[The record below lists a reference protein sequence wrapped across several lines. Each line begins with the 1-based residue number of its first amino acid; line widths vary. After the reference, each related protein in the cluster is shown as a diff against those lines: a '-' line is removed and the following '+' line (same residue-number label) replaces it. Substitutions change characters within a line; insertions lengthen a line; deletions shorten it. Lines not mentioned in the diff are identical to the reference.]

1 MERKFIYFINLD
13 DVLVTLNF
21 GKTGMISSP
30 SLAHL
35 STYGSLHPIYN
46 LDLDEW
52 LKNPYS
58 FSGFSSP
65 RMSNIGITSM
75 VENGFKLQYGIN
87 NPKPVSERQLNKSK
101 LITDIEIEFEK
112 IRREISPYAPSRLV
126 AIYLAEDNY
135 DGRTML
141 KNMFSKK
148 TNFKIVPVKI
158 TCNFLFHKADSQWI
172 TEYGKTGDKSAIEN
186 YWNGL
191 LFNKNPEFE
200 YLVDGNIELIDIE
213 DKIELEK
220 YAISLT
226 SVMKKG

>member
-65 RMSNIGITSM
+65 RMSNIGITAM
-75 VENGFKLQYGIN
+75 VENGFVLQYDFN
-87 NPKPVSERQLNKSK
+87 NPKPIPEKQLNKSK

-112 IRREISPYAPSRLV
+112 IRREISPNAPSRLV

-135 DGRTML
+135 EGRTML
-141 KNMFSKK
+141 KNMFKNK
-148 TNFKIVPVKI
+148 NYFKIAPVKI
-158 TCNFLFHKADSQWI
+158 TCKLMLHKADSQWI
-172 TEYGKTGDKSAIEN
+172 TEYGNTGNKSAIEN
-186 YWNGL
+186 YWKGL
-191 LFNKNPEFE
+191 PFNKNPEFE
-200 YLVDGNIELIDIE
+200 YLLDGIIELVDE
-213 DKIELEK
+213 DDKLELEK
-220 YAISLT
+220 YSKN
-226 SVMKKG
+226 MYN